1 MRTGTPGFV
10 AGRLTEAREARG
22 LTQTSLS
29 EATGIKSQSISHY
42 EQGRQSPS
50 PEALALLCGALSLPE
65 RFFLRN
71 PPRFSS
77 KGAFFRH
84 PLAAARVPARQA
96 RLRAESR
103 LGWLKE
109 IALYV
114 GKLVALPEVALPA
127 FPLAPDAALDDVE
140 QLAVEFRRLL
150 GLGTG
155 PLANVIQFLE
165 ARGCIVSRCPME
177 PDLEGS
183 CSLFEAGIP
192 YVLLGSDEPR
202 LSWLRYH
209 AAREL
214 GHLVMHRHLDD
225 FTIEDSDAHRHLET
239 QADRFARALLLPA
252 AVFPQEVW
260 APTIDAL
267 LTLKKH
273 WRCPVSVMVS
283 RCGELGLFDP
293 DQVRRATVNLVRRG
307 WKTSEPREE
316 DAELEN
322 PRLLARSIRLLVDGG
337 PRDRYAIVTELGLNA
352 GDIEE
357 LAGLPRGFMSTAPEG
372 EMAELHLRA

>member
-50 PEALALLCGALSLPE
+50 PEALALLCSALSLPE

-71 PPRFSS
+71 PPRFSC

-96 RLRAESR
+96 RLRAERR

-114 GKLVALPEVALPA
+114 GKLVALPDVALPA
-127 FPLAPDAALDDVE
+127 FPVSPEAPPDEVE
-140 QLAVEFRRLL
+140 QVAIELRRVF
-150 GLGTG
+150 GLGTA
-155 PLANVIQFLE
+155 PLANLTQLLE
-165 ARGCIVSRCPME
+165 SRGCIVSRCSME
-177 PDLEGS
+177 ADLEGS
-183 CSLFEAGIP
+183 CSLFEAGVP
-192 YVLLGSDEPR
+192 YILLGSDDPR

-209 AAREL
+209 SAREL
-214 GHLVMHRHLDD
+214 GHLVMHRQLDD
-225 FTIEDSDAHRHLET
+225 FTVEDPDTHRLLEA

-273 WRCPVSVMVS
+273 WRCPVSVMVC
-283 RCGELGLFDP
+283 RCGELGVFDA
-293 DQVRRATVNLVRRG
+293 DQIRRATVNLVRRG
-307 WKTSEPREE
+307 WKASEPREE
-316 DAELEN
+316 EAEREH

-337 PRDRYAIVTELGLNA
+337 TRDRYAIVTELGLNA
-352 GDIEE
+352 ADIEE
-357 LAGLPRGFMSTAPEG
+357 LSALPQGFMAVTLEG
-372 EMAELHLRA
+372 ELAELRLRA